1 MRRRDFITL
10 LGGAAAAWPRAAR
23 AQRVAMPVVGYLHSA
38 SPAPFARLVTAFR
51 DGLAESGYVEG
62 QNVAIEFRWAEGQY
76 DRLPALAADLVAR
89 RVAVLVAAGP
99 AASLAA
105 KSATAT
111 IPIVFSTGDDP
122 VKVGLV
128 TSVSRPVGN
137 VTGLHILTGEL
148 EPKRLGL
155 LSQVVPQA
163 SLIAY
168 LVNPG
173 SPQREALVKDM
184 RTAASAIG
192 RQILVVTASSES
204 DFEAAFATIAQ
215 HRAGALLVAND
226 IFFNSMRD
234 RLVALAARYRVP
246 AMYEFREFA
255 AAGGL
260 MSYGTRLMDVYR
272 QQGIYVGKILK
283 GTQPADLPVFQLA
296 RFEFV
301 INLNTAK
308 ALGLEVPAGVSAMA
322 DEVIE

>member
-51 DGLAESGYVEG
+51 DGLAESGCVEG

-173 SPQREALVKDM
+173 SPQREALVKV

-260 MSYGTRLMDVYR
+260 MSYGTRLMSIVNR
-272 QQGIYVGKILK
+272 GFTSAKSSRAPSPPICRSFNWLGSSSSSTSIRPRRSASKCP
-283 GTQPADLPVFQLA
+283 PACRRWPT
-296 RFEFV
+296 R
-301 INLNTAK
+301 
-308 ALGLEVPAGVSAMA
+308 
-322 DEVIE
+322 